1 MIKGVS
7 KILDLPRE
15 VLEQYRKYGWT
26 DEEIV
31 ENLDDA
37 INFINSNL
45 DCNEPA
51 QSEIPLLSIFSDHC

>member
-1 MIKGVS
+1 MIKCVS

-15 VLEQYRKYGWT
+15 AVEQYRKYGWT

-31 ENLDDA
+31 ENLNDA
-37 INFINSNL
+37 INFLNSNL
-45 DCNEPA
+45 DCNEPT